1 MTQRAQRI
9 ARMTSLGILAPSATV
24 YPRLA
29 DVPAWS
35 DLPPEARQQSAR
47 RMELYAAMV
56 EHMDANIGTLIGYLK
71 TAGLYDE
78 TLIIFLSDNGPEG
91 NVASMGPPWDNSD
104 LAAWGKEGTFIQYGP
119 AWAQVSAGPFRMF
132 KGFLSE
138 GGIRAPLIVAG
149 KGVSGSGRIS
159 EAVAHIMDIP
169 ATILDV
175 AGVRMPDLYQGNP
188 VEPLQGMSL
197 APVLNTSRDAIR
209 GPADWTGWEL
219 FGNRAIRMGN
229 WKLLWMCKPHGSGV
243 WQLYDLQADPA
254 ETNDLAA
261 AQPEILSQ
269 MILHWYDY
277 SSKNNVVLPD
287 RSPICALAD

>member
-1 MTQRAQRI
+1 
-9 ARMTSLGILAPSATV
+9 
-24 YPRLA
+24 
-29 DVPAWS
+29 
-35 DLPPEARQQSAR
+35 
-47 RMELYAAMV
+47 MELYAAMV

-229 WKLLWMCKPHGSGV
+229 WKLLWMCKPHGSGA

-254 ETNDLAA
+254 ETNDVAA